1 MTSIF
6 TVVMDDGDDANEL
19 DSFPTH
25 QEALNYLKQQVHDWN
40 HSYKWRKSIKRLA
53 MVIAENGLEL
63 ELELIEETPLSA
75 NEYHETLNSFHGWSG
90 DSQSINSN

>member
-19 DSFPTH
+19 DSFLTH

-40 HSYKWRKSIKRLA
+40 HSDKWDRTKKRLA

-63 ELELIEETPLSA
+63 ELIEETPSSDY
-75 NEYHETLNSFHGWSG
+75 EYHETWNSIHGWSG